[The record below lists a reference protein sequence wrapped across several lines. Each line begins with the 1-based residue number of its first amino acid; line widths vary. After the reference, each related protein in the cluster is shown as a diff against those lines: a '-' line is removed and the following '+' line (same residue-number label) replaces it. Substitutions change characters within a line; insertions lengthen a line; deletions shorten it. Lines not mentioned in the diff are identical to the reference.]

1 MSRRVLYIIGSGN
14 IGGREKQLLRLATE
28 LASSGWQ
35 PGVAFLTGG
44 GPITEALRAAGI
56 PVWVPAAGRRERR
69 EQSAAAGPSV
79 APNRMVRTVRTIGAL
94 LTATRTLRRAAREHR
109 PDVVHAML
117 PTSVWLGLPALA
129 AVRPLRRPRPRR
141 VAGIYGFTPRMYPM
155 KRRIYRWQLR
165 RSHAV
170 VANAPHLL
178 DDARHTH
185 GVAPER
191 AHLLANGVDLPA
203 TTADVR
209 AEPPVAVVVAN
220 FHAYKGHA
228 DLLHAL
234 ALLPPAAALTV
245 RLCGTGAEREATRAL
260 AAELGVGGRVVFV
273 DPPADVVAE
282 LAGAQFAIHP
292 SHTEGLSNAILEQLA
307 AGLPVLACRVGGNPV
322 LVADGVNGSLVPVA
336 DPAALAAAILALATA
351 PELRA
356 RMGAAARLT
365 AERFSWPACTR
376 AHAELYE
383 QLLAGAPR

>member
-1 MSRRVLYIIGSGN
+1 MSRRVLFIIGSGN

-69 EQSAAAGPSV
+69 EQSVTAGPSV
-79 APNRMVRTVRTIGAL
+79 APNRMVRTVRTTGAL

-117 PTSVWLGLPALA
+117 PTSVWLGLPATA
-129 AVRPLRRPRPRR
+129 RRGRRR
-141 VAGIYGFTPRMYPM
+141 VAGIYGFTPRMYPL

-165 RSHAV
+165 RAHAV

-220 FHAYKGHA
+220 FHPYKGYA
-228 DLLHAL
+228 DVLRAM
-234 ALLPPAAALTV
+234 AAIPADVALTL
-245 RLCGTGAEREATRAL
+245 RLCGTGAERPAMQAL
-260 AAELGVGGRVVFV
+260 ASELGVAGRVVFV
-273 DPPADVVAE
+273 DPPADVAAE

-307 AGLPVLACRVGGNPV
+307 AGLPVVACRVGGNPV

-336 DPAALAAAILALATA
+336 DPAALAAAVLALATD
-351 PELRA
+351 PELRV
-356 RMGAAARLT
+356 RMGAAARAT